1 MVMVSTYIFSLGF
14 TAQKTIVSGRVFDGE
29 TGKALP
35 YVNVS
40 FSGTSIGTMT
50 NGLGEYQLVCERK
63 VSRVHISFMGY
74 ISQSI
79 PVQKQVR
86 QKLDIAL
93 ESKRIE
99 LAVAEVRPDKK
110 HKNPAKPLMQR
121 VAEAKSMN
129 DPAKLPGVSYKYH
142 EKLQIDLNDIPK
154 KLPSRKYYISLCY

>member
-1 MVMVSTYIFSLGF
+1 MNFKNVVLLTALYFFSLGF

-50 NGLGEYQLVCERK
+50 NGFGEYQLVCERK

-79 PVQKQVR
+79 PIQKFHNSSMDVIR
-86 QKLDIAL
+86 QRHQKVLKTL
-93 ESKRIE
+93 
-99 LAVAEVRPDKK
+99 
-110 HKNPAKPLMQR
+110 
-121 VAEAKSMN
+121 
-129 DPAKLPGVSYKYH
+129 
-142 EKLQIDLNDIPK
+142 
-154 KLPSRKYYISLCY
+154 